1 MVPPPPP
8 PRIDGSPTHPVL
20 ENMLKPRRGGGQ
32 HLPLSRRSLVFILL
46 FFSLLMAGTFSRPLV
61 DEVRRI
67 SCCPGALKWIE
78 FEGKWK
84 EGWFHLCF
92 VPMRLLD
99 EALGGSPVEAKK
111 KNRSFIGVSSISF
124 PGHPNGEDRS
134 GSGPGFNWAGP
145 SLESGECWLWHGI
158 QFLIPFLYFFFA
170 FCLNY
175 LPVHLKRSNTIG
187 VYLVDYSA
195 PVIGTVPFAVGS
207 SFCQLVRLITDWQ
220 VLISFARLLR
230 SDPLPWSWCF
240 INLIQR

>member
-8 PRIDGSPTHPVL
+8 PRIDGSPTHPAL

-111 KNRSFIGVSSISF
+111 KSLLHRRLFHIISR
-124 PGHPNGEDRS
+124 PPQRRGSVRI
-134 GSGPGFNWAGP
+134 GSGFQLSRTVAGIGRMLALTWNSIP
-145 SLESGECWLWHGI
+145 DSFFVFFFCFLFELFTSSFEAIKHNRRLFSWLQRSSYWDRPLRCWL
-158 QFLIPFLYFFFA
+158 QFLPTGPF
-170 FCLNY
+170 
-175 LPVHLKRSNTIG
+175 
-187 VYLVDYSA
+187 DYRLAS
-195 PVIGTVPFAVGS
+195 TDLFRS
-207 SFCQLVRLITDWQ
+207 SFT
-220 VLISFARLLR
+220 LR
-230 SDPLPWSWCF
+230 SSALKLMF
-240 INLIQR
+240 H

>member
-8 PRIDGSPTHPVL
+8 PRIDGSPTHPAL

-111 KNRSFIGVSSISF
+111 KNCSFIGVSSISF

-158 QFLIPFLYFFFA
+158 QFLIPFLYFFFC
-170 FCLNY
+170 FLFE
-175 LPVHLKRSNTIG
+175 LFT
-187 VYLVDYSA
+187 
-195 PVIGTVPFAVGS
+195 S
-207 SFCQLVRLITDWQ
+207 SFEAIKHNRRLFSWLQRSSYWDRPLRCWLQFLPTGPFDYRLASTD
-220 VLISFARLLR
+220 LFRSSFTLR
-230 SDPLPWSWCF
+230 SSALKLMF
-240 INLIQR
+240 H